1 MVSKGQILSA
11 KKNGGVVT
19 AYGKDGGRAILSVGE
34 DGGSMAIYN
43 KGDKHVLQAGETGG
57 TGLIMTLDKNGYRTG
72 SLP

>member
-1 MVSKGQILSA
+1 MEERYIECQKEWRRG
-11 KKNGGVVT
+11 T

-34 DGGSMAIYN
+34 DGGSMAVYN